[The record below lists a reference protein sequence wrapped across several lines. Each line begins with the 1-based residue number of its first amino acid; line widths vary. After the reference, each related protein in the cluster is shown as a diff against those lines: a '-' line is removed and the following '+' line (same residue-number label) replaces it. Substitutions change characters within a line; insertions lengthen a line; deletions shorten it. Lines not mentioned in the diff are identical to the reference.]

1 MYILKFQIILFKV
14 GAEILSL
21 LSNGSSITGI
31 NKAIV
36 IFFLLICNLNIVII
50 VVSSNNLSTL
60 GQIMVTYFTGI
71 TATLAPLYFFISL
84 T

>member
-1 MYILKFQIILFKV
+1 MYMYIVKFQIILFKV

-21 LSNGSSITGI
+21 LSNGNSITGI

-36 IFFLLICNLNIVII
+36 NFFLLICNLNIVII

-60 GQIMVTYFTGI
+60 GPIMVTY
-71 TATLAPLYFFISL
+71 LQE
-84 T
+84 

>member
-1 MYILKFQIILFKV
+1 MYIVKFQIILFKV

-21 LSNGSSITGI
+21 LSNGNSITGI

-36 IFFLLICNLNIVII
+36 NFFLLICNLNIVII

-60 GQIMVTYFTGI
+60 GPIMVTY
-71 TATLAPLYFFISL
+71 LQE
-84 T
+84 

>member
-1 MYILKFQIILFKV
+1 MYIVKFQIILFKV

-21 LSNGSSITGI
+21 LSNGNSITGI

-36 IFFLLICNLNIVII
+36 KNFLLICNLNIVII

-60 GQIMVTYFTGI
+60 GPIMVTY
-71 TATLAPLYFFISL
+71 LQE
-84 T
+84 